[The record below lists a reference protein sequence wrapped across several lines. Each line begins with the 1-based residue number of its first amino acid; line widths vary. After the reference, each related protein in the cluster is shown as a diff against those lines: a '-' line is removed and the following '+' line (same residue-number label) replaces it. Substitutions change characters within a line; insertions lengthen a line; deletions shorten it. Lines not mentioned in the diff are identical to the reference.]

1 MALLSILIL
10 YKKRTNSWL
19 SRTGLQLPVGET
31 KRGSIRKIT
40 YSDGKV
46 KIQNPMAVD
55 NGNKVTL
62 ITNYPQTDKNGKDS
76 FVIVGISKDQQM
88 DNDTVNLIKS
98 VYPLDDMRERIID
111 YIETDRLLI
120 LDKKGAEKVFAT
132 IGITPSEL
140 SNFLDSDNSI
150 PQSTEKS
157 KPSAQKNSDSDI
169 YDDPNARHSKDDA
182 IYDRVC

>member
-1 MALLSILIL
+1 
-10 YKKRTNSWL
+10 
-19 SRTGLQLPVGET
+19 
-31 KRGSIRKIT
+31 
-40 YSDGKV
+40 
-46 KIQNPMAVD
+46 
-55 NGNKVTL
+55 
-62 ITNYPQTDKNGKDS
+62 
-76 FVIVGISKDQQM
+76 M